1 MDPQSRT
8 GSRPHKNK
16 PADTKVSQLDRQSV
30 LDGRVQALARA
41 RDGANANVLS
51 DEDLLASRRQMIPD
65 NGLDQDLWIF
75 GYGSLVWNPM
85 IEFDRRLQGRAHGWH
100 RRFCL
105 RTHIGRGS
113 PEQPGLVLGLDR
125 GGSVNGLLF
134 RIPADQTRHE
144 CDLLWRREM
153 LNNSYRP
160 VWISVQTPEGAKKAL
175 SFAIRRD
182 GPAYVPP
189 MQLEE
194 ASRIIAVASG
204 FIGPCSDYL
213 FETHRALAEWG
224 IADPQMARL
233 VELVRAAQTH
243 R

>member
-1 MDPQSRT
+1 MTAGIGADKRLDKRNKQS
-8 GSRPHKNK
+8 G
-16 PADTKVSQLDRQSV
+16 KVSSLDRQSV

-51 DEDLLASRRQMIPD
+51 DEELLASRRQMVPD
-65 NGLDQDLWIF
+65 NGLDRDLWVF

-85 IEFDRRLQGRAHGWH
+85 IEFDRRLHGRAHGWH

-134 RIPADQTRHE
+134 RIPADQTSHE

-160 VWISVQTPEGAKKAL
+160 AWISVQTPEGTKKAL
-175 SFAIRRD
+175 SFVIRRD

-189 MQLEE
+189 MCIEE

-213 FETHRALAEWG
+213 FETHRALAELG
-224 IADPQMARL
+224 IADQQMARL
-233 VELVRAAQTH
+233 VELVRTVQEQG
-243 R
+243 